1 MALYSLNKEWT
12 VFLSLGALLLPLTS
26 VSALYEKL
34 FRNLSIFSI
43 TAEQTEI
50 STFNTNSAS
59 GYEPP
64 PDIGKP
70 RRTGGSGG
78 RIS

>member
-1 MALYSLNKEWT
+1 MASHPANKEWA
-12 VFLSLGALLLPLTS
+12 VLLFVGVSFLPLI
-26 VSALYEKL
+26 
-34 FRNLSIFSI
+34 FFSIFYKEVIKSLAVFSK
-43 TAEQTEI
+43 TAEHALIATLDV
-50 STFNTNSAS
+50 NSAS

-78 RIS
+78 RVS